1 MTSFCLSMW
10 RRNGMFLFSLIA
22 ARERETWLGIEIA
35 TELIRSHN
43 EITNSGV
50 GHTGNRFPCVSRSMD
65 SHAYQGQ
72 WIPTVGER
80 LPAER
85 QSGNLVD
92 RYAVAVKKRDDIVG
106 HLQKGPSG
114 KFAKIVF
121 YLTAGQST
129 AGQSSCWTVK
139 RI

>member
-22 ARERETWLGIEIA
+22 ARERKTWLSIEIA

-65 SHAYQGQ
+65 SNSRRAFA
-72 WIPTVGER
+72 
-80 LPAER
+80 AER
-85 QSGNLVD
+85 QPGNLVD
-92 RYAVAVKKRDDIVG
+92 RYAVAVIKRDDIVG

-129 AGQSSCWTVK
+129 AGQSSCWTVE